1 MSLNAKAYVSPTL
14 VLLAL
19 DWPGADDIQDFLGFA
34 IKRTPG
40 FLSSDGQ
47 AREPES
53 WLPNRVTFN
62 GPVPD
67 GTADVPSNLA
77 PIQKFQWWDAR
88 IEPADRNK
96 TFTYT
101 VYAVRG
107 TPANLQL
114 GPSKSL
120 AVTLPNH
127 IEGGI
132 GTWFNRA
139 VLSSQGFERK
149 LKAMGLDAN
158 TAPPPQKALVLREWL
173 ANDLEDVFGAAFKGA
188 TDAVSAIYHLT
199 DKLWVIPAF
208 KAFATGSNQLS
219 IVYDSHKLK
228 NEDGSVVDTPNA
240 GAIDELSGAANFY
253 PRNKTA
259 IMHNKFIVTD
269 SVKSPGTPQRV
280 VAGSANF
287 TTGGLT
293 QQANLLHLFESPE
306 LAAIYNER
314 AYALKDNPTKGN
326 TAELS
331 TGWSDT
337 VSIGPAK
344 VRVCF
349 SPEPKDQRTQIDTV
363 VEAIRNAKSSVLFCI
378 FTPTDQ
384 ALREACF
391 AAGDKGLMM
400 YGLVNNI
407 SPASAMEAEQAQ
419 ANGETLA
426 SPKLANMELYHR
438 NQNAKDVIEG
448 SYFSRSTAPQGFE
461 VERRYLPG
469 EKPSKVPP
477 VVIHHKFIVIDAET
491 SNPVVYTG
499 SANMSENSE
508 HNNDENLL
516 EIRDKRIARI
526 YLAEFMRLYEHY
538 RARAIF
544 IKQKEQAL
552 QGNPA
557 PQQKLK
563 LQPDSGWA
571 RKYYVDGSPE
581 SRARQAMA

>member
-19 DWPGADDIQDFLGFA
+19 DWPGADDVQDFLGFA

-228 NEDGSVVDTPNA
+228 NEDGSVADTPNA

-337 VSIGPAK
+337 VSIGAAK

-438 NQNAKDVIEG
+438 NQNEKDVIEG

-461 VERRYLPG
+461 VERRYFPG